1 MSLEVHYELLNDE
14 VLGCYPFH
22 QMSSLY
28 LLFLHTTRSALA
40 KQDGPCVSLQAR
52 ATRYQAVREIR
63 LCPAEEVNFCKFS
76 YDINRCGISY
86 FYFILVTVFYVTG
99 PFLLFFCVACHL
111 LFEKLYLRN
120 LECLVI
126 LCTSSVYVYELQ

>member
-1 MSLEVHYELLNDE
+1 MRYCDAILSMRCPLYI
-14 VLGCYPFH
+14 
-22 QMSSLY
+22 SSYSTQLDQRW
-28 LLFLHTTRSALA
+28 LSRT
-40 KQDGPCVSLQAR
+40 DPVSVC
-52 ATRYQAVREIR
+52 RYQAVREIR

-86 FYFILVTVFYVTG
+86 FILVTVFYVTG
-99 PFLLFFCVACHL
+99 PFLLFFRVACHL
-111 LFEKLYLRN
+111 LFEKLYFRN